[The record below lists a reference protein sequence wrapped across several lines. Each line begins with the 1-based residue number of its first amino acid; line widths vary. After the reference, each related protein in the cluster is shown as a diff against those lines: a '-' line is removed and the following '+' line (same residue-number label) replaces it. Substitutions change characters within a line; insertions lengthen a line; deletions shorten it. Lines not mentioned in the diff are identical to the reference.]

1 MTYGAKIVSQNVSD
15 SIISFEGVDVRD
27 VLHGQTTRNFKAL
40 ELHNPIDGA
49 FCDLKGRVITDFTA
63 VLTAD
68 TSVLMRVN
76 SAVTPLLQQHLAKYL
91 MFSKTK
97 MSLLDWRT
105 WGCKGTVDTDATGI
119 RVPRAD
125 GHCEVWSPLTAP
137 ATQALSPDEWLHFRV
152 SHGMARINEHAIGKY
167 LPQDLNY
174 DLLGLIDFDKG
185 CYTGQEIIARLHYRG
200 QPKRRLSLLTV
211 NSPARPRCDDK
222 IIDTST
228 GKSVGS
234 VVEAVRHEDAFHC
247 LCEAVIDVAS
257 RDIELCGYPAG
268 SHALPVNKAQ
278 SSS

>member
-1 MTYGAKIVSQNVSD
+1 VSD

-105 WGCKGTVDTDATGI
+105 WGCKGTVDIDATRHTHPTCG
-119 RVPRAD
+119 
-125 GHCEVWSPLTAP
+125 WSLRG
-137 ATQALSPDEWLHFRV
+137 LV
-152 SHGMARINEHAIGKY
+152 STDSY
-167 LPQDLNY
+167 
-174 DLLGLIDFDKG
+174 
-185 CYTGQEIIARLHYRG
+185 
-200 QPKRRLSLLTV
+200 
-211 NSPARPRCDDK
+211 
-222 IIDTST
+222 
-228 GKSVGS
+228 
-234 VVEAVRHEDAFHC
+234 
-247 LCEAVIDVAS
+247 
-257 RDIELCGYPAG
+257 
-268 SHALPVNKAQ
+268 SHAGAFAR
-278 SSS
+278 